1 MDRAWFYEEVQLM
14 SLVIPDDILRAAN
27 ISAGELR
34 QEIALLLFQQ
44 DRLTLGQ
51 ASEFTDM
58 SRVDFQRLL
67 ARHHIPVHYD
77 RQEFDDDLE
86 TLRRSGQL

>member
-1 MDRAWFYEEVQLM
+1 M

-27 ISAGELR
+27 ISARELR

-44 DRLTLGQ
+44 DKLTPGQ
-51 ASEFTDM
+51 ASEFTGL
-58 SRVDFQRLL
+58 SQLEFQRLL
-67 ARHHIPVHYD
+67 ASHHIPVHYG
-77 RQEFDDDLE
+77 RQEFADDLE

>member
-1 MDRAWFYEEVQLM
+1 M

-44 DRLTLGQ
+44 DKLTLGQ
-51 ASEFTDM
+51 ASAFTGMSQLEF
-58 SRVDFQRLL
+58 QQLL
-67 ARHHIPVHYD
+67 ASHHIPV
-77 RQEFDDDLE
+77 Q
-86 TLRRSGQL
+86 

>member
-1 MDRAWFYEEVQLM
+1 M

-34 QEIALLLFQQ
+34 REIALLLFQQ
-44 DRLTLGQ
+44 DKLTLGQ
-51 ASEFTDM
+51 ASDFTGM
-58 SRVDFQRLL
+58 SQLEFQRLL
-67 ARHHIPVHYD
+67 ASRQIPIHYD
-77 RQEFDDDLE
+77 RREFADDLE

>member
-1 MDRAWFYEEVQLM
+1 M
-14 SLVIPDDILRAAN
+14 SLVIPDDFLRAAN

-44 DRLTLGQ
+44 DKLTLGQ
-51 ASEFTDM
+51 ASEFTGM
-58 SRVDFQRLL
+58 SQLEFQRLL
-67 ARHHIPVHYD
+67 ASHHIPVHYGS
-77 RQEFDDDLE
+77 REFADDLE